1 MGVRH
6 AVDPFDDSN
15 RCLRK
20 LDLCLNGQNAMNIL
34 RGLDNLK
41 SPGHG
46 CAVTIGNF
54 DGVHQG
60 HRFVIETLVQYA
72 KQRGLPVAIVLFEP
86 QPLEYFL
93 KDQAPA
99 RLTRLKEKLIHLAV
113 FPVDLVVLLRFDKK
127 LAELEPETFIR
138 RLLIDGLNTQYL
150 AVGDDF
156 RFGKN
161 RKGDISLL
169 KEVGRKQ
176 GFAVENL
183 PSFRFDNDRVSSTS
197 IRHALEAGRLDRARD
212 FLGRRYSVWGRV
224 IEGAKRGRLIGFP
237 TANIRMYRENTP
249 VKGVF
254 AVTMTGIDNR
264 EISGVANVGT
274 RPTVDG
280 SQLLLEVHLFDFQAD
295 IYGRFVEIHFWQK
308 IRDEKR
314 FDSFEELKKQIE
326 NDALIAR
333 KLFQKLD

>member
-1 MGVRH
+1 M
-6 AVDPFDDSN
+6 
-15 RCLRK
+15 K
-20 LDLCLNGQNAMNIL
+20 IL
-34 RGLDNLK
+34 RGLVNLK
-41 SPGHG
+41 PPIRG

-54 DGVHQG
+54 DGVHRG
-60 HRFVIETLVQYA
+60 HRFVIETLVRHA

-93 KDQAPA
+93 SGRAPA
-99 RLTRLKEKLIHLAV
+99 RLTRLKEKLIYLARL
-113 FPVDLVVLLRFDKK
+113 PVDLVVLLRFDKK
-127 LAELEPETFIR
+127 LAGFDPETFIR
-138 RLLIDGLNTQYL
+138 TLLIEGLNTQYL

-156 RFGKN
+156 HFGKD

-169 KEVGRKQ
+169 KTVGQKHR
-176 GFAVENL
+176 FTVENL
-183 PSFRFDNDRVSSTS
+183 PTFRVDNDRVSSTS
-197 IRHALEAGRLDRARD
+197 IRHALESGRLDRARD

-224 IEGAKRGRLIGFP
+224 VEGAKRGRLIGFP
-237 TANIRMYRENTP
+237 TANLRMTREKTP

-254 AVTMTGIDNR
+254 AVTMTGIGNR

-280 SQLLLEVHLFDFQAD
+280 RELLLEVHLFDFQAD

-314 FDSFEELKKQIE
+314 FDSFEELKKQIG

-333 KLFQKLD
+333 KLLPNPD